1 MRSLKVNGIEL
12 GYTKGMQDKD
22 KIAWGCSRDSNYSV
36 KSAYYFIMDRSIDNS
51 HLCKPGEW
59 DKLRKLKIS
68 NKVKVFLWTALCGM
82 LRTRSRN
89 GIVWEN
95 CSRSS
100 FEVARRAVDTLQDL
114 RAVHE
119 NHSAASDHRRS
130 GGNIRWQKPRGGTL
144 KRNIHAALFL
154 TGNKFGYGIR
164 TMASTALLQLLNN
177 HHIQIKMDCI
187 QVVEAVYNNNHNNIA
202 AGVNK

>member
-1 MRSLKVNGIEL
+1 MAMRI
-12 GYTKGMQDKD
+12 
-22 KIAWGCSRDSNYSV
+22 W
-36 KSAYYFIMDRSIDNS
+36 SIWW
-51 HLCKPGEW
+51 K
-59 DKLRKLKIS
+59 
-68 NKVKVFLWTALCGM
+68 
-82 LRTRSRN
+82 RN